1 MKHIEKFQKFK
12 TNEDLDY
19 RSFGKK
25 LNRKVHDS
33 DFGPAMILAGIYFGF
48 SKIED
53 MFDFFAYKKAV
64 NKIEPIFKKIDQDD
78 VIKSLLEELLE
89 YKPYLRREEVEGGRF
104 DEEKY
109 VRADDILVE
118 IDQRAKE
125 LLSESEYNIFK
136 SSYKEIDYQNRMPGS
151 YFIDK

>member
-1 MKHIEKFQKFK
+1 
-12 TNEDLDY
+12 
-19 RSFGKK
+19 
-25 LNRKVHDS
+25 
-33 DFGPAMILAGIYFGF
+33 
-48 SKIED
+48 

-118 IDQRAKE
+118 IDQNAN
-125 LLSESEYNIFK
+125 NI
-136 SSYKEIDYQNRMPGS
+136 SSHISSSNFR
-151 YFIDK
+151 